1 MAAYLTE
8 FMLWDSLAKDI
19 LLISLAFFAAQITW
33 LAAARSFPALRT
45 RNKDGVPLYMPLPR
59 VLILCTV
66 FTAIYLPL
74 AAPSADKDSTT
85 TSAEI
90 SIKKTT
96 IIPPKSGEEN
106 F

>member
-19 LLISLAFFAAQITW
+19 ILILAAFFAAQITW

-45 RNKDGVPLYMPLPR
+45 KNKDGEPLYMPLSR

-74 AAPSADKDSTT
+74 STPTAEEDSTT
-85 TSAEI
+85 TTEI
-90 SIKKTT
+90 RIKKTT
-96 IIPPKSGEEN
+96 ISAPKNGEDN
-106 F
+106 L